1 MNTDS
6 AKRAIEFTRIIGRDK
21 EGRPS
26 YLEVPGHDS
35 KRYFVKLIRNKS
47 GLLSHCYLDRSGY
60 GNADCPSKQV
70 CYHTL
75 AAIMKA
81 ANEADMQ
88 VVWCSCKENARR
100 LSNLGGQVFY
110 VTNNHGKKAWGI
122 VKEEGK

>member
-1 MNTDS
+1 VNTDS
-6 AKRAIEFTRIIGRDK
+6 AKRAIEFTRIVGRDK

-35 KRYFVKLIRNKS
+35 KRYFVKLRRNGV

-60 GNADCPSKQV
+60 GNADCPSRQV

-81 ANEADMQ
+81 AREVNMR
-88 VVWCSCKENARR
+88 VIWCSSEANARR
-100 LSNLGGQVFY
+100 LLNLGGQVFY